1 MLEKIVPD
9 KYFKSIYNIKYKLLK
24 EAGIKCLIF
33 NINNTLVADSIKK
46 PTNKVKDLF
55 EDLKNMGF
63 RILLVSNESKRKV
76 TPFKEL
82 LCVDSAYLSM
92 KPLKFKYKKILK
104 LYNLES
110 HEVACIGSSIIFD
123 ILGANRMDFTSIYV
137 NPISEDTNALSKLS
151 RKFENHFIKR
161 LTKKGLFR
169 KGRYYE

>member
-63 RILLVSNESKRKV
+63 RILLVSNESKEK
-76 TPFKEL
+76 
-82 LCVDSAYLSM
+82 
-92 KPLKFKYKKILK
+92 
-104 LYNLES
+104 
-110 HEVACIGSSIIFD
+110 
-123 ILGANRMDFTSIYV
+123 
-137 NPISEDTNALSKLS
+137 
-151 RKFENHFIKR
+151 
-161 LTKKGLFR
+161 
-169 KGRYYE
+169 

>member
-1 MLEKIVPD
+1 MFDKLVPD
-9 KYFKSIYNIKYKLLK
+9 KYFKSIYNIKYKNLK
-24 EAGIKCLIF
+24 QSGVKCLIF
-33 NINNTLVADSIKK
+33 SINNTLVADSFKK

-63 RILLVSNESKRKV
+63 RILLVSNQSKRKV

-82 LCVDSAYLSM
+82 LCVDSAYFAL

-104 LYNLES
+104 IYNLES
-110 HEVACIGSSIIFD
+110 HQVACIGSSLLFD
-123 ILGANRMDFTSIYV
+123 VLGANRMDFTSIYV
-137 NPISEDTNALSKLS
+137 NPISEDINALSKMS
-151 RKFENHFIKR
+151 RKVEDHFSKR